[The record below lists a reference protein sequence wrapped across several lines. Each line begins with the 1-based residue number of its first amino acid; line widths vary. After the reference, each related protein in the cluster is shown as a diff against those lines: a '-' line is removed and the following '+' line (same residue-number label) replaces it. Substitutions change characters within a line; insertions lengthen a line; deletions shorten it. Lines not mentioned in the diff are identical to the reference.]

1 MLTGRLLP
9 PLSHLNLFKNKD
21 AHMKDSITGIRAM
34 EILDSRGNP
43 TVRAFVELN
52 DGTKSSASVPSGA
65 STGENE
71 AIELRDGDKGRYLG
85 KGVLKAVANVNS
97 VISPA
102 LLGMSA
108 TGQIAI
114 DQAMIELDGTENKSK
129 LGANAILG
137 VSMAVARAAAQ
148 SNGLPLYRYLGGT
161 GARRIPVP
169 AMNIINGGAH
179 ADNSVDIQEFMAV
192 PVGAPSFGEG
202 LRYIAETFHILKG
215 LLKARGLATS
225 VGDEGGFAPNLESN
239 EAVMDIIIQAIEKA
253 GYVPGQDIAISLDS
267 AASSFSSDLTSE
279 YDMKKSG
286 RGKMKSADL
295 IEMGVQWVNKYPIV
309 SWEDPLAE
317 NDWAGFKQFTEK
329 VGDKV
334 DIVGDDIFVTNTQ
347 YIARGIEEKTANSV
361 LIKLNQIGTVS
372 ESIDAVRMCRD
383 AGWRYFISHRSGET
397 EDTFLADFAVAMD
410 GGQLKTGS
418 ASRSDRIAKYNRLL
432 EIEMQLCGSAL
443 YYW

>member
-1 MLTGRLLP
+1 M
-9 PLSHLNLFKNKD
+9 KD
-21 AHMKDSITGIRAM
+21 AIKSVKGL

-43 TVRAFVELN
+43 TVRVFVELA
-52 DGTKSSASVPSGA
+52 DGTTASASVPSGA

-85 KGVLKAVANVNS
+85 KGVRKAVANVET
-97 VISPA
+97 VIGPTIIGMPA
-102 LLGMSA
+102 S
-108 TGQIAI
+108 GQVAV
-114 DQAMIELDGTENKSK
+114 DRLMLELDGTANKSK

-137 VSMAVARAAAQ
+137 VSMAVARAAAA
-148 SNGLPLYRYLGGT
+148 SARLPLYRYLGGS

-192 PVGAPSFGEG
+192 PVGAPNFGEG

-215 LLKARGLATS
+215 LLHARGLATS

-239 EAVMDIIIQAIEKA
+239 EAVMDIIMTAIEKA
-253 GYVPGQDIAISLDS
+253 GYVPGKDIAISLDS
-267 AASSFSSDLTSE
+267 AASSFSTDLTSN
-279 YDMKKSG
+279 YDLNRSG
-286 RGKMKSADL
+286 AGKMVSADL
-295 IEMGVQWVNKYPIV
+295 IEMGARWVEKYPIV

-317 NDWAGFKQFTEK
+317 NDWDGFRRFTER
-329 VGDKV
+329 VGQKIDV
-334 DIVGDDIFVTNTQ
+334 VGDDIFVTNTQ
-347 YIARGIEEKTANSV
+347 YIARGISEKTANSV

-372 ESIDAVRMCRD
+372 ETIDAVRMCRD

-418 ASRSDRIAKYNRLL
+418 ASRSERIAKYNRLL
-432 EIEMQLCGSAL
+432 EIEQELGGDAL
-443 YYW
+443 YFW